1 MIFMGRYFYGT
12 TTVILE
18 TDAVGIINSI
28 EYGSNSG
35 LNKYREKNDVV
46 EREQ

>member
-12 TTVILE
+12 TTVIFD
-18 TDAVGIINSI
+18 TDAVGIINCV
-28 EYGSNSG
+28 EYGSNSW